1 MNYQQIAEEALSLN
15 LEQRADL
22 AHRLLLSLDGPDE
35 AEIAAEWLGIAAQRA
50 AEIDD
55 GRVAP
60 VTAEEVRKK
69 VAVLLG

>member
-1 MNYQQIAEEALSLN
+1 MNYQQIAEEALSRN

-60 VTAEEVRKK
+60 WHWKR
-69 VAVLLG
+69 